1 MNIKEMI
8 SAGLSFLP
16 PMDLSGFMEI
26 FILAYL
32 IYEILLWIKNTRAW
46 LLLRGIS
53 LILIFTL
60 LAALFRFDAILWIL
74 GRVATIAVTALIII
88 FQPELRSALEQLGER
103 NLLFNF
109 FKREVEDASDK
120 SIEAIVSASFEM
132 SKVKTGALMVMQRRE
147 SLSEYEK
154 NGIALDAI
162 LTSQLLINI
171 FEHNT
176 PLHDGAIII
185 KGNRISHATCY
196 LPLTKSASV
205 SKSLGTRHRAAIG
218 LSEVSDALIVV
229 VSEETGNISVAHNRK
244 LERFSDELQLRQRLI
259 EIMTMEEKEEKRNF
273 RFFK

>member
-1 MNIKEMI
+1 MNIKEML

-16 PMDLSGFMEI
+16 PMDLSGVMEI

-53 LILIFTL
+53 LILFFTL
-60 LAALFRFDAILWIL
+60 LASIFRFDAILWIL

-109 FKREVEDASDK
+109 FKREAEEASDA
-120 SIEAIVSASFEM
+120 SIEAIVRASFEM
-132 SKVKTGALMVMQRRE
+132 SKVKTGALMVVKRRE

-196 LPLTKSASV
+196 LPLTKSTSI

-244 LERFSDELQLRQRLI
+244 LERFFDESQLRQRLI
-259 EIMTMEEKEEKRNF
+259 EIMSMEEKEEKKKML
-273 RFFK
+273 FFK